1 MKAAGTVAVLLP
13 GAYYTLRDTHLPP
26 IQALRDAGVPM
37 AVSTDH
43 NPGTSPALSLLLMV
57 NMACTLFRLTV
68 PEALAGVTRH
78 AAQAL
83 GLQETHGTI
92 GVGRPANFVLW
103 SLQEPAELAYWFGQ
117 RPACT
122 VVRQGRVAVDTLDT
136 LNRQGANRHV

>member
-1 MKAAGTVAVLLP
+1 
-13 GAYYTLRDTHLPP
+13 
-26 IQALRDAGVPM
+26 M

-78 AAQAL
+78 AARAL
-83 GLQETHGTI
+83 GLQDTHGQI

-103 SLQEPAELAYWFGQ
+103 PLGDVAELAYWVGQ
-117 RPACT
+117 RPACRI
-122 VVRQGRVAVDTLDT
+122 VREGRIA
-136 LNRQGANRHV
+136 R

>member
-1 MKAAGTVAVLLP
+1 
-13 GAYYTLRDTHLPP
+13 
-26 IQALRDAGVPM
+26 M

-78 AAQAL
+78 AARAL
-83 GLQETHGTI
+83 GLQHTHGALHL
-92 GVGRPANFVLW
+92 GQPANFVLW
-103 SLQEPAELAYWFGQ
+103 KVREAAELAYWLGS

-122 VVRQGRVAVDTLDT
+122 IVRQGAI
-136 LNRQGANRHV
+136 AA